1 MSWEAFRLT
10 SKSPSELMHVMG
22 PGGVDNLVREMLMAC
37 WRSLPEDGRDMPGWR
52 RRAREVFDRNMR
64 VWGAIKKPTPEAFF
78 ANLAPYPSDGHL
90 RQALVLAHM
99 MLPRGKRP
107 IQEVRKFVTDVFD
120 RNVEG
125 WERDFATFNKGLG
138 PKKPAKATARSA
150 AKPAKKTKAK
160 AKPKSAG
167 KAKRR

>member
-10 SKSPSELMHVMG
+10 SKSPAELMHVMG

-37 WRSLPEDGRDMPGWR
+37 WRSLPEDGRDMAGWR
-52 RRAREVFDRNMR
+52 RRVGEVFDRNMK
-64 VWGAIKKPTPEAFF
+64 VWSAIKKPTPEAFF

-107 IQEVRKFVTDVFD
+107 IQEVRKFVTDVFE
-120 RNVEG
+120 RNLEG
-125 WERDFATFNKGLG
+125 WERDYATFTKGLAAKK
-138 PKKPAKATARSA
+138 PKAPAKAKQSKSA
-150 AKPAKKTKAK
+150 T
-160 AKPKSAG
+160 KPKPRR
-167 KAKRR
+167 KQKR

>member
-37 WRSLPEDGRDMPGWR
+37 WRSLPEDGRDMPAWR
-52 RRAREVFDRNMR
+52 RRVAEVFNRNMR
-64 VWGAIKKPTPEAFF
+64 VWGAIKKATPEAFF

-107 IQEVRKFVTDVFD
+107 IQEVRKFVTDVFE
-120 RNVEG
+120 RNLEG

-138 PKKPAKATARSA
+138 PKKPKA
-150 AKPAKKTKAK
+150 PAK
-160 AKPKSAG
+160 AKKSKPKPKPKSKG
-167 KAKRR
+167 KRR